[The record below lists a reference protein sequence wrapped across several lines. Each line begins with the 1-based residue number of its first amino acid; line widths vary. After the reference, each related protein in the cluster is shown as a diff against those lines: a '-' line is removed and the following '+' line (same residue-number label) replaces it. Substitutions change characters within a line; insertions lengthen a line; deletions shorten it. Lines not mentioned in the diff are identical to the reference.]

1 MKKIFTLLLAFI
13 AINTFAQRTADFQM
27 LELVSPTVLNS
38 EQNNTTPFPLNFVI
52 QNNGPDTMTLT
63 DSFAFQLLITN
74 PQANNA
80 IILAYPSAQARLIV
94 PLRKVMHPGDTLHHS
109 VPLQINSVPDFS
121 LLVNIIIQGNWI
133 NRATEDI
140 TDPVA
145 NNNANGQLNVIWY
158 NKNRDGVS
166 IFRPDYVNN
175 LNVYPNPASDIV
187 SIQMELLKVENTKVA
202 LYDMNG
208 RLIIS
213 ETNLTY
219 FDNTGY
225 QLNIADVPN
234 GIYMLQVTNG
244 EEVHTG
250 RVVVSH

>member
-38 EQNNTTPFPLNFVI
+38 GQNNTTPFPLSFVI
-52 QNNGPDTMTLT
+52 QNNGPDTMMLS

-74 PQANNA
+74 ANGNA
-80 IILAYPSAQARLIV
+80 VILAYPSAQSRLIV
-94 PLRKVMHPGDTLHHS
+94 PLRKVMYPGDTLHHS
-109 VPLQINSVPDFS
+109 TPLQINSVPDFS
-121 LLVNIIIQGNWI
+121 LLVNIIVQGNWI
-133 NRATEDI
+133 NRSADDI
-140 TDPVA
+140 VDPVA

-158 NKNRDGVS
+158 NKNGDAVS
-166 IFRPDYVNN
+166 IFKPDYINN
-175 LNVYPNPASDIV
+175 LNIYPNPATDIV
-187 SIQMELLKVENTKVA
+187 SIQMELLKVENTEVA

-225 QLNIADVPN
+225 QLNVSDVPN
-234 GIYMLQVTNG
+234 GIYLLKVTNG

-250 RVVVSH
+250 RVIITH